1 MKHESRYGIWRI
13 SLNQSNPLKT
23 YRSSMTA
30 SSLEWVYSLLSHSL
44 LRSVRIPWLDIS
56 LQKWWLVI
64 LVLDDDSPMHHY
76 LKGKVFRKATSWK
89 WLDFQ
94 IPGYQITWTRN
105 PAKGVATQQHIAFPI
120 SPALFCCI
128 LNFEATESEECFGC
142 CFPNQGEDHGG
153 NMVGVHPRQ
162 RVERV
167 VSRMCCTSL
176 VSDGRKQSHDG
187 SERTW
192 SDESALA
199 FSFPFWPALDHL
211 PLDQDQENHLC
222 FLHYFILKYFFIYLS
237 DFWHIYI
244 YHICIIYM
252 CTYKKHHVIWQTFE

>member
-1 MKHESRYGIWRI
+1 MVGFPDSRV
-13 SLNQSNPLKT
+13 SNHMNPEPSQRGGNST
-23 YRSSMTA
+23 
-30 SSLEWVYSLLSHSL
+30 
-44 LRSVRIPWLDIS
+44 
-56 LQKWWLVI
+56 Q
-64 LVLDDDSPMHHY
+64 
-76 LKGKVFRKATSWK
+76 ATNR
-89 WLDFQ
+89 F
-94 IPGYQITWTRN
+94 
-105 PAKGVATQQHIAFPI
+105 

-142 CFPNQGEDHGG
+142 CFPNQGQDHGG
-153 NMVGVHPRQ
+153 NMVGVHPKQ

-167 VSRMCCTSL
+167 VSRRCCTSL

-222 FLHYFILKYFFIYLS
+222 FLHYFILKYVFIYLS
-237 DFWHIYI
+237 DFLTYVLYICNVHIYKTSCHLTNI
-244 YHICIIYM
+244 WIIYRM
-252 CTYKKHHVIWQTFE
+252 QKKQVGSVSQWVRYGHVSQAVEGDGE